1 VNVAWALLWKDLV
14 SEWRSRDRIVAM
26 VVFSFLVVV
35 VFQFAW
41 PPMQS
46 GEMVRFAP
54 GVLWVT
60 YLFAAVIGLGRT
72 FALELENDAMT
83 ALALAPGTRG
93 WLFLGKAA
101 ATWILITVVQAM
113 TAFVFALFF
122 RVDLTS
128 AIPGLAA
135 IVALANVG
143 ICSVGTLL
151 SAMSVRSRFRDV
163 LLPVLLIPTL
173 IPILSSAVL
182 GTTAT
187 LASEGLPFEALQ
199 PLIVI
204 DGVYLILSFLLFDFV
219 LDE

>member
-1 VNVAWALLWKDLV
+1 VNVAWALLWKDLL
-14 SEWRSRDRIVAM
+14 SEWRSRDRLVAM
-26 VVFSFLVVV
+26 VVFAFLVVV

-41 PPMQS
+41 PPMEPD
-46 GEMVRFAP
+46 EMVPFAP

-93 WLFLGKAA
+93 WIFLGKAA
-101 ATWILITVVQAM
+101 ATWILVTGVQAM

-122 RVDLTS
+122 RVDLWTGL
-128 AIPGLAA
+128 PGFAVV
-135 IVALANVG
+135 VALANVA

-163 LLPVLLIPTL
+163 LLPILLIPTL
-173 IPILSSAVL
+173 IPVLTSAVL
-182 GTTAT
+182 GTAAT
-187 LASEGLPFEALQ
+187 LRAEGLPFEAVQ

-204 DGVYLILSFLLFDFV
+204 DGVYLVLSFLLFDYV

>member
-1 VNVAWALLWKDLV
+1 MNVAWALLWKDLV

-35 VFQFAW
+35 VFQLAW
-41 PPMQS
+41 PPMES

-72 FALELENDAMT
+72 FALELENDAIT

-101 ATWILITVVQAM
+101 ATWILITAVQAM
-113 TAFVFALFF
+113 TAVVFALFF
-122 RVDLTS
+122 RVDLTI
-128 AIPGLAA
+128 AAPGLIV

-182 GTTAT
+182 GTAAT
-187 LASEGLPFEALQ
+187 LAAEGLPFEALQ

>member
-1 VNVAWALLWKDLV
+1 MNVALTLLFKDLAT
-14 SEWRSRDRIVAM
+14 EWRSRDRIVAM
-26 VVFSFLVVV
+26 TVFSFLVVV

-41 PPMQS
+41 PPM
-46 GEMVRFAP
+46 EPEEVVRFAP

-60 YLFAAVIGLGRT
+60 YVFAAVIGIGRT
-72 FALELENDAMT
+72 FAMELENEAIT

-93 WLFLGKAA
+93 WIFLGKAS
-101 ATWILITVVQAM
+101 ATWILITLVQAM
-113 TAFVFALFF
+113 TALVFALFF
-122 RVDLTS
+122 RVDLWT
-128 AIPGLAA
+128 GLAGTAA
-135 IVALANVG
+135 IAALANVA
-143 ICSVGTLL
+143 ICSIGTLL

-173 IPILSSAVL
+173 IPVLAAAVN

-187 LASEGLPFEALQ
+187 LAGDALPFAALQ

-204 DGVYLILSFLLFDFV
+204 GGVYLILCFLLFDFV

>member
-1 VNVAWALLWKDLV
+1 MNVARALLWKDLV
-14 SEWRSRDRIVAM
+14 TEWRSRDRIVAM
-26 VVFSFLVVV
+26 AVFSFLVVV

-41 PPMQS
+41 PPMAPA
-46 GEMVRFAP
+46 EMVRFAP

-60 YLFAAVIGLGRT
+60 YLFSAVIGLGRT

-93 WLFLGKAA
+93 WIFLGKAG
-101 ATWILITVVQAM
+101 ATLILVTIVQAM
-113 TAFVFALFF
+113 TACVFALFF
-122 RVDLTS
+122 RVDLLTG
-128 AIPGLAA
+128 ALGLAA
-135 IVALANVG
+135 IVCLANLG

-151 SAMSVRSRFRDV
+151 SAMSMRSRFRDV

-173 IPILSSAVL
+173 IPVLASAVH
-182 GTTAT
+182 AT
-187 LASEGLPFEALQ
+187 QLCLDGSLPSLDTLR

-204 DGVYLILSFLLFDFV
+204 DGVYMILSFLLFDYV

>member
-41 PPMQS
+41 PPMES

-113 TAFVFALFF
+113 TAVVFALFF
-122 RVDLTS
+122 RVDLTP
-128 AIPGLAA
+128 AIPGLVV

-187 LASEGLPFEALQ
+187 LATQGLPFEALQ

>member
-1 VNVAWALLWKDLV
+1 MNVAWALLWKDLIT
-14 SEWRSRDRIVAM
+14 EWRSRDRVVAM

-41 PPMQS
+41 PPMEPV
-46 GEMVRFAP
+46 EMVPFAP

-72 FALELENDAMT
+72 FAMELENDAMT

-93 WLFLGKAA
+93 WIFLGKAA
-101 ATWILITVVQAM
+101 ATWVLVSLVQAM

-122 RVDLTS
+122 RVDLWTGV
-128 AIPGLAA
+128 AGLVVT
-135 IVALANVG
+135 VALANVG

-173 IPILSSAVL
+173 IPVLAAAVHA
-182 GTTAT
+182 TTAS
-187 LASEGLPFEALQ
+187 LGGAPPSLGDLQ

-204 DGVYLILSFLLFDFV
+204 GGVYFVLSFLLFDYV

>member
-1 VNVAWALLWKDLV
+1 VNAAWALLWKDLV
-14 SEWRSRDRIVAM
+14 TEWRSRDRLVAM

-41 PPMQS
+41 PPMEA
-46 GEMVRFAP
+46 GEMTRFAP

-93 WLFLGKAA
+93 WLFLGKAG
-101 ATWILITVVQAM
+101 ATWVLITAVQAM

-122 RVDLTS
+122 RVDLMTGVVGF
-128 AIPGLAA
+128 ATL
-135 IVALANVG
+135 VAVANVG
-143 ICSVGTLL
+143 ICSIGTLL
-151 SAMSVRSRFRDV
+151 SAMSVRSRFREV

-173 IPILSSAVL
+173 IPILTSAVV

-187 LASEGLPFEALQ
+187 LAGEGLPFAALQ

>member
-1 VNVAWALLWKDLV
+1 MNVALALLWKDLV
-14 SEWRSRDRIVAM
+14 TEWRSRDRIVAM

-41 PPMQS
+41 PPMEPA
-46 GEMVRFAP
+46 EMVRFAP

-72 FALELENDAMT
+72 FAMELENDAMT

-93 WLFLGKAA
+93 WIFLGKAL
-101 ATWILITVVQAM
+101 ATWILVTVVQAM

-122 RVDLTS
+122 RVDLLTGF
-128 AIPGLAA
+128 AGFAA
-135 IVALANVG
+135 IVCLANLG

-173 IPILSSAVL
+173 IPVLASAVRATAASL
-182 GTTAT
+182 GGDFP
-187 LASEGLPFEALQ
+187 GLESLQ

-204 DGVYLILSFLLFDFV
+204 DGVYLILSFLLFDYV